1 MAKILAVL
9 PGMKALMAYLY
20 HFLIMFEVLFI
31 LTLLE
36 TGTRVAR
43 FIVEEAIGQFRPGGS
58 EKGTVPA
65 SAGGQPISP
74 RSSWTLN
81 ITASLIVCF
90 CWGGLLL
97 TGNID
102 RLWRMMG
109 IANQLLA
116 TIGLAVGT
124 VYLLLHAPA
133 PDVCSMHGDSTGAG
147 GGERLCGGHAEH
159 RRLARGDQATNS
171 PVGGDAVRGWRFRG
185 PPRAGLYPG
194 TDSPDG
200 GGHAG
205 PFGGRGHRFAAG
217 CITIPLASRPKDR
230 ASGLTGDNSVTRHEK
245 AGMRS
250 GSG

>member
-1 MAKILAVL
+1 
-9 PGMKALMAYLY
+9 
-20 HFLIMFEVLFI
+20 MFEVLFI

-36 TGTRVAR
+36 TGTGVAR

-65 SAGGQPISP
+65 SAGGQSPIS
-74 RSSWTLN
+74 STQCSWTLN

-124 VYLLLHAPA
+124 VYLLAPCA
-133 PDVCSMHGDSTGAG
+133 SPGVCPMHGDSLVLR
-147 GGERLCGGHAEH
+147 GGERFRGRHTEH
-159 RRLARGDQATNS
+159 RH
-171 PVGGDAVRGWRFRG
+171 VGGRKS
-185 PPRAGLYPG
+185 AG
-194 TDSPDG
+194 
-200 GGHAG
+200 
-205 PFGGRGHRFAAG
+205 
-217 CITIPLASRPKDR
+217 
-230 ASGLTGDNSVTRHEK
+230 
-245 AGMRS
+245 
-250 GSG
+250 